1 MPQPKWASFCGR
13 TGKDGKETMA
23 SLDPIENGVSNL
35 LGDWEL

>member
-13 TGKDGKETMA
+13 TGKDGKEMA